1 MHLLQTQ
8 IILYS
13 HPNHYVCMLDHPSA
27 YDALLFMIEGL
38 NSTYASWTRR
48 VQLTKFIIFKSLWIT
63 HEIGTPMSTHLS
75 KFNSIFSQLVALENV
90 IHYEY
95 KARFFHVAKELGYL
109 QDCHEQFKCDASVC

>member
-75 KFNSIFSQLVALENV
+75 KFNSIFSQPVALKFV
-90 IHYEY
+90 IDDEKILLCTMPKSWYFL
-95 KARFFHVAKELGYL
+95 RNG
-109 QDCHEQFKCDASVC
+109 